1 MSITDD
7 LRERIADLTR
17 AEVAGLECTVS
28 LLTHYEAASSWDDW
42 EVGTHGLIVDFT
54 DPATGAPVVDPTAP
68 VTDPIIAVSAGL
80 PVCDGCSISWALSP
94 DPTNG
99 AVVAD
104 SGTTTFSYALLGT
117 VTGEG
122 SEGWSATASIG
133 GRVAGSGP
141 RTMMPEDTQVI
152 VTYDAR
158 WNWDFKTYLIE
169 LNLEFHTVI
178 PTKKLADAQ
187 YYQPSL
193 TPKAPPEAVRELIGR
208 LFRR

>member
-1 MSITDD
+1 VSHA
-7 LRERIADLTR
+7 LFRRLPLLAVLLGLL
-17 AEVAGLECTVS
+17 AGC
-28 LLTHYEAASSWDDW
+28 SS
-42 EVGTHGLIVDFT
+42 VNSRQ
-54 DPATGAPVVDPTAP
+54 VVDLGRFQRFY
-68 VTDPIIAVSAGL
+68 VERRLNENNHLDELIAAEL
-80 PVCDGCSISWALSP
+80 RAR
-94 DPTNG
+94 
-99 AVVAD
+99 
-104 SGTTTFSYALLGT
+104 
-117 VTGEG
+117 
-122 SEGWSATASIG
+122 

-193 TPKAPPEAVRELIGR
+193 TPKAPPEAVRELVGR
-208 LFRR
+208 LFRK